1 MCNNGNQVLKYNV
14 LLIMTNQYK
23 DYSIH
28 YSEKPKTQ
36 SLMTH
41 PVVGLAG
48 FLQQVYNLSQV
59 HEKHRL
65 ETTATELPTVPLV
78 CSMGAHTIV
87 FHCSA
92 RS

>member
-1 MCNNGNQVLKYNV
+1 MAY
-14 LLIMTNQYK
+14 
-23 DYSIH
+23 
-28 YSEKPKTQ
+28 
-36 SLMTH
+36 
-41 PVVGLAG
+41 PVVGLAV

-59 HEKHRL
+59 HEKHQL

-78 CSMGAHTIV
+78 CSMDAHTIM